1 MAQKRKKTNGIATK
15 QYRAKKRKDFF
26 ALLFAVLTFIFIS
39 TMVILEIIPDTYS
52 VGVGEAAKETIY
64 SIAETEDTEA
74 TERERE
80 KARAAVADIYVI
92 NERISNT
99 LVSYFENTVFKG
111 FSAVASYGY
120 GVRGESMGDEGYQ
133 VAYDTLKVS
142 SFAEKELSFMKDS
155 QNDKSVE
162 AKVRKI
168 MDADPAEVKALK
180 DWFMPQLKALLNGGI
195 TDAGLD
201 NVKTG
206 LQDDIMA
213 CKDAENTDLKS
224 ILAETVGK
232 KLESNSVLDTDA
244 TEKARENAA
253 NGVQTV
259 YIAKGTEIVTKD
271 EIVTQAQYDML
282 NKMGMLKEGVI
293 PVRLLAGSVGL
304 VFLLTLAV
312 VWYILLFEK
321 RRQRYLKKVAL
332 LCLLTI
338 ADILISLVFKS
349 AGWEMMMNTAMCV
362 TLIAIFFD
370 EQLAIVMNTVL
381 SVLLAMIVSGKNDL
395 FGMDAIAL
403 MISAYTGGT
412 AAIYVCKFVRVAA
425 RIKLL
430 LPGTAAGVVSMF
442 TNFIVLSLA
451 GKSTD
456 YCIVSALYSL
466 AGGIVAALFSTGSL
480 SIWESIFNLLTP
492 SKLLELSNTELLR
505 KISVE
510 IPGTYQHSATVAEL
524 AENAAKEIGANALLA
539 RTAALYH
546 DIGKMR
552 VPECYTENQT
562 AESKNFHGALSP
574 RESTDMIFSHISE
587 GVQIAKANKLPREIV
602 DVIRQHHG
610 TSAVMYFYNKAK
622 AADPNTK
629 IEDFRYAG
637 PNPQTKEA
645 GIILLADCIEA
656 SVRSMD
662 DKSAEKVQAQIERM
676 FKARMEDGELD
687 DCELS
692 LKDINI
698 IKSSFAST
706 LAAIYHTR
714 IKYDNG
720 RKKQ

>member
-1 MAQKRKKTNGIATK
+1 MAQKRKKNGDSAIK
-15 QYRAKKRKDFF
+15 QYKKRKKRNV
-26 ALLFAVLTFIFIS
+26 LSLFLTILTFAFVS
-39 TMVILEIIPDTYS
+39 AMVILEIIPDTYS
-52 VGVGEAAKETIY
+52 IEVGEAAKETIY

-80 KARAAVADIYVI
+80 KARASVADIYVI
-92 NERISNT
+92 NEGVSNT
-99 LVSYFENTVFKG
+99 LANYFENTVFKG
-111 FSAVASYGY
+111 FSTVASYGY
-120 GVRGESMGDEGYQ
+120 GVRGENEDDGGYQ
-133 VAYDTLKVS
+133 IAYDTLKVS
-142 SFAEKELSFMKDS
+142 SFAEKELSFLKDS
-155 QNDKSVE
+155 PNDKSVE
-162 AKVRKI
+162 AKVKQI

-180 DWFMPQLKALLNGGI
+180 EWFMPRFKATLSSGI
-195 TDAGLD
+195 TDEEL
-201 NVKTG
+201 
-206 LQDDIMA
+206 
-213 CKDAENTDLKS
+213 ENTKAELSDSVMAYGDVADTELKS
-224 ILAETVGK
+224 ILAETLNK
-232 KLESNSVLDTDA
+232 KLESNSVLDEEA
-244 TEKARENAA
+244 TNKARDNAA
-253 NGVQTV
+253 NGVATV

-282 NKMGMLKEGVI
+282 NKMGMLKEGGI
-293 PVRLLAGSVGL
+293 PIRLLAGSVGL
-304 VFLLTLAV
+304 VLLLTLAAA
-312 VWYILLFEK
+312 WYILLFEK
-321 RRQRYLKKVAL
+321 KTWHRPRKVLL
-332 LCLLTI
+332 LCLLSI

-362 TLIAIFFD
+362 SLIAIFYD
-370 EQLAIVMNTVL
+370 EQLALVMNTVL
-381 SVLLAMIVSGKNDL
+381 SVLLAMIVSGKDDL

-412 AAIYVCKFVRVAA
+412 AAVYVCKFVRVAA
-425 RIKLL
+425 RVKML
-430 LPGTAAGVVSMF
+430 LPGATAGVVSMF
-442 TNFIVLSLA
+442 SNFIVLSLA

-480 SIWESIFNLLTP
+480 AIWESIFNLLTP

-505 KISVE
+505 KMSVE
-510 IPGTYQHSATVAEL
+510 VPGTYQHSATVAEL
-524 AENAAKEIGANALLA
+524 AENAAKDIGANALFA
-539 RTAALYH
+539 RTASLYH
-546 DIGKMR
+546 DIGKIR

-562 AESKNFHGALSP
+562 AESKNFHSALSP

-587 GVQIAKANKLPREIV
+587 GVQIAKENKLPKEIIN
-602 DVIRQHHG
+602 VIRQHHG

-622 AADPNTK
+622 SADPDTN

-645 GIILLADCIEA
+645 AIILLADCVEA

-662 DKSAEKVQAQIERM
+662 DKSAEAVQAQIERM

-692 LKDINI
+692 LKDISM
-698 IKSSFAST
+698 IKNSFAST